1 MNTDPP
7 DHQQEMD
14 ARIREL
20 EAELTACQQRIHQ
33 LEESW
38 EQWLRIISH
47 DLRGPLTLIL
57 GYTQTALHGLRN
69 QPSSSRARQDL
80 EAVVTAARR
89 LDKMVAE
96 IVDAARLEAHLL
108 MLSPTAIELA
118 PIVSEQVRRAGRR
131 YPDRVIENRISSDLP
146 LVEGDPSRV
155 GQIIAEILSNAL
167 IFSTCSIHITA
178 HPEPGRV
185 VLAVTD
191 RGVGITPDE
200 MPRIFDRFY
209 RAERCREIYREGLGL
224 GLHVAQ
230 QLARHMGGDLWAE
243 SPGTG
248 CGSTFYLSLP
258 IADSPVVDRGDGTP

>member
-1 MNTDPP
+1 
-7 DHQQEMD
+7 
-14 ARIREL
+14 
-20 EAELTACQQRIHQ
+20 
-33 LEESW
+33 
-38 EQWLRIISH
+38 
-47 DLRGPLTLIL
+47 
-57 GYTQTALHGLRN
+57 
-69 QPSSSRARQDL
+69 
-80 EAVVTAARR
+80 
-89 LDKMVAE
+89 
-96 IVDAARLEAHLL
+96 
-108 MLSPTAIELA
+108 
-118 PIVSEQVRRAGRR
+118 
-131 YPDRVIENRISSDLP
+131 
-146 LVEGDPSRV
+146 
-155 GQIIAEILSNAL
+155 
-167 IFSTCSIHITA
+167 
-178 HPEPGRV
+178 V